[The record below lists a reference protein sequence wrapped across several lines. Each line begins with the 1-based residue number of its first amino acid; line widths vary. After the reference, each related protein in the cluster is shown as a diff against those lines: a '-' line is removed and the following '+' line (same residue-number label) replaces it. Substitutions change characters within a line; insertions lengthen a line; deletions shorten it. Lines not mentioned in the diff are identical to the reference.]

1 MSFFTMNPPSTVP
14 PPSEEK
20 GWRLPSNTPSLPEVH
35 QSIPVPKQ
43 FSFWRKMLAF
53 SGPGYLVAVGYM
65 DPGNW
70 ATDLAG
76 GSQFGY
82 TLLSVILISNLMAI
96 LLQALCAKLGIVT
109 GRDLAQAC
117 RDHYSKPVAVVLW
130 LLCEV
135 AICACDLAEVI
146 GSAIALNLLFKIPL
160 IWGVCITALDVLA
173 VMYFQNKGFRYIEAL
188 VITLILTIGG
198 CFLAVIIFAR
208 PSVAGMF
215 GGFLPKFEIIRNPEM
230 LFVAIGILGATVMPH
245 NLYLHSSIV
254 QTRKY
259 EQTSE
264 GKREAIKFATID
276 STVALMF
283 ALFIN
288 AAILVVAAATF
299 HGTEHKVA
307 EIQDAH
313 QLLSPVLGVTVA
325 STLFAVALLA
335 SGQNSTL
342 TGTLAGQIVMEGFL
356 NIRLRPWLR
365 RLITRLIAI
374 IPAVIVTAISG
385 ESGTARLLVLSQVVL
400 SLQLSF
406 AVIPLVV
413 FTSSRQ
419 KMGEFVNA
427 AWVKLLAWS
436 VAIIIAVLNV
446 KLLADSFGLTALVM
460 KLFGSDTPAP

>member
-1 MSFFTMNPPSTVP
+1 MNPPTDSSAP
-14 PPSEEK
+14 EK
-20 GWRLPSNTPSLPEVH
+20 PWRLESTSPSLPEVH
-35 QSIPVPKQ
+35 RSIPVPKNL
-43 FSFWRKMLAF
+43 SFWRKMLAF

-82 TLLSVILISNLMAI
+82 SLLSVILISNLMAI
-96 LLQALCAKLGIVT
+96 VLQALCARLGIVT

-117 RDHYSKPVAVVLW
+117 RDHYSRPTAISLW

-160 IWGVCITALDVLA
+160 VLGVCVTALDVLA
-173 VMYFQNKGFRYIEAL
+173 VMYLQNKGFRYLEAL
-188 VITLILTIGG
+188 VVTLILTIGA
-198 CFLAVIIFAR
+198 CFLVEVFFSRPAISEVLRGLLPRPEVIQN
-208 PSVAGMF
+208 
-215 GGFLPKFEIIRNPEM
+215 PKM
-230 LFVAIGILGATVMPH
+230 LFIAIGILGATVMPH

-259 EQTSE
+259 EQTAS
-264 GKREAIKFATID
+264 GKSEAIKFATLD

-288 AAILVVAAATF
+288 AAILIVSAATF
-299 HGTEHKVA
+299 HTRGQHEVA
-307 EIQDAH
+307 EIQDAYK
-313 QLLSPVLGVTVA
+313 LLSPTLGMWAA
-325 STLFAVALLA
+325 SIIFAVALLA

-356 NIRLRPWLR
+356 NLRLRPWLR

-374 IPAVIVTAISG
+374 IPAVLVIGIFG
-385 ESGTARLLVLSQVVL
+385 ESNTTQLLVASQVVL
-400 SLQLSF
+400 LMQLGF
-406 AVIPLVV
+406 AVWPLLR
-413 FTSSRQ
+413 FTDEKA
-419 KMGEFVNA
+419 KMGEFANKSWLKILGWTTA
-427 AWVKLLAWS
+427 
-436 VAIIIAVLNV
+436 AIIIGLNV
-446 KLLADSFGLTALVM
+446 KLLF
-460 KLFGSDTPAP
+460 DTFMPASMLSQYYRLLHLPVPTQ